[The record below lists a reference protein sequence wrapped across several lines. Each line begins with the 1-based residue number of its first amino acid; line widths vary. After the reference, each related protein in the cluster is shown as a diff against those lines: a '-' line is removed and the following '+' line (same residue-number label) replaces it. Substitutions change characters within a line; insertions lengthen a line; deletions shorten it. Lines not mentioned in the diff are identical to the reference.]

1 MQLVIIFVRVVV
13 EEMAGQLNF
22 LAHFFAHQ
30 EDKAIKDR
38 KNVRLPNK
46 RGFNY

>member
-13 EEMAGQLNF
+13 EEMAGQLIF
-22 LAHFFAHQ
+22 GSFFAHQ

-46 RGFNY
+46 RRFNY